1 MTGVIALAIEHIA
14 KDFYC
19 FNFTQADIIQTP
31 YRLTRER
38 GFSDYHT
45 FRFIDAIFE
54 SPSVTI
60 QFLYTYQ
67 LDVASLWHSLKIQ

>member
-19 FNFTQADIIQTP
+19 LNITQVDIIQTP

-38 GFSDYHT
+38 SLSDDHT

-54 SPSVTI
+54 SPLCHYT
-60 QFLYTYQ
+60 LYTYQ

>member
-14 KDFYC
+14 KDFYL
-19 FNFTQADIIQTP
+19 FINITQADIIQTP

-54 SPSVTI
+54 SPPVTI
-60 QFLYTYQ
+60 HCT
-67 LDVASLWHSLKIQ
+67 HIN

>member
-14 KDFYC
+14 KDFHC
-19 FNFTQADIIQTP
+19 FNITQADIIQTP
-31 YRLTRER
+31 YMLARER
-38 GFSDYHT
+38 RFSDDHT

-60 QFLYTYQ
+60 HCT
-67 LDVASLWHSLKIQ
+67 HIN